1 MIIHGLSDIGKARTI
16 NQDAFAI
23 ETQGDLRLIV
33 VCDGMGGAKAGEVAA
48 AMAVASMKL
57 SLSSAPAQ
65 DHSAQGLII
74 WLENAILKA
83 NYAILQAGQQA
94 QYSGMGTTLVA
105 FLIAPTQTVAANV
118 GDSRLYGY
126 SPHNLVQLSEDH
138 SLVQEMINQGQLS
151 QEDAKHHPKRA
162 VLTQVLGVLERPRID
177 VFSVQHSFSCLL
189 ACTDGVHTLVT
200 HERMMAI
207 LDQHPDVETALT
219 QLIQAANDAGGID
232 NATAVLACVE
242 PSV

>member
-1 MIIHGLSDIGKARTI
+1 MIIHGLSDIGKVRTI

-23 ETQGDLRLIV
+23 ETQGDLRLVV

-48 AMAVASMKL
+48 AMAVASMTASFSK
-57 SLSSAPAQ
+57 APAQ

-94 QYSGMGTTLVA
+94 QYAGMGTTLVA
-105 FLIAPTQTVAANV
+105 LLMAPTHTVAANV

-126 SPHNLVQLSEDH
+126 RPHHLVQLSEDH
-138 SLVQEMINQGQLS
+138 SLVQEMINLGQLS
-151 QEDAKHHPKRA
+151 QEDAKHHPQRA
-162 VLTQVLGVLERPRID
+162 VLTQVLGVSDRPRID
-177 VFSVQHSFSCLL
+177 VFSVANDFSCLL
-189 ACTDGVHTLVT
+189 ACTDGVHTLLSHT
-200 HERMMAI
+200 TMTTI
-207 LDQHPDVETALT
+207 LDQHQTIETALA

-242 PSV
+242 RTE

>member
-1 MIIHGLSDIGKARTI
+1 MIIHGLSDIGKVRTI

-57 SLSSAPAQ
+57 SFSSAPAL

-83 NYAILQAGQQA
+83 NYSILQAGQQT
-94 QYSGMGTTLVA
+94 QYAGMGTTMVA
-105 FLIAPTQTVAANV
+105 VLIAPTQTVAANI

-126 SPHNLVQLSEDH
+126 TPNNLTQLSEDH
-138 SLVQEMINQGQLS
+138 SLVQEMINQGQLTL
-151 QEDAKHHPKRA
+151 EDAKHHPQRA
-162 VLTQVLGVLERPRID
+162 VLTQVLGVSDRPRID
-177 VFSVQHSFSCLL
+177 VFSVQNSFSCLL
-189 ACTDGVHTLVT
+189 ACTDGVHTLLSHDVMT
-200 HERMMAI
+200 TI
-207 LDQHPDVETALT
+207 LDQHPEVETALV

-242 PSV
+242 RSS